1 MSLKLISGNQD
12 TKETV
17 MRCYHLLR
25 SGFELVGV
33 AGLVGV
39 GVAGL
44 HLLDHVPVLDHRHA
58 VGAEA
63 GQAQDQ
69 QRHQQGQGGH
79 GCSSSQL

>member
-1 MSLKLISGNQD
+1 
-12 TKETV
+12 

-25 SGFELVGV
+25 RGSELVGV
-33 AGLVGV
+33 AGLAGM

-44 HLLDHVPVLDHRHA
+44 HLLDHVPVLDHGHA

-69 QRHQQGQGGH
+69 QGHQQGQGGH